1 MTNTWQWLRK
11 TVIIGFWLCLWQAA
25 AFFIDNNIILVGPV
39 EVFRC
44 LAGLLFLP
52 DFWKSIAGS
61 FGKISAGFLTAFFSG
76 VLTGSLAWRFSFVRE
91 LLNPVISAV
100 KSIPVA
106 SFVILSLIWI
116 GSENLSVF
124 IAFLVVFPMIY
135 TGTIAGLSSTDKQL
149 LEMAQV
155 FSMPARKKLWYIYR
169 PALIPYLSSSCN
181 TALGMSWKS
190 GIAAEVIGVPASS
203 IGENLYMA
211 KIYLSTEELFAWT
224 LVIIV
229 ISALFEKLFLMLL
242 NLAAPAGPQ
251 KRKEAKS

>member
-1 MTNTWQWLRK
+1 MNPSSRPPYDIHDADYEQILDDLPAAPINRK
-11 TVIIGFWLCLWQAA
+11 SGLLS
-25 AFFIDNNIILVGPV
+25 GP
-39 EVFRC
+39 
-44 LAGLLFLP
+44 AGLFPLIESL
-52 DFWKSIAGS
+52 SYA
-61 FGKISAGFLTAFFSG
+61 AGFLTAFFSG

-242 NLAAPAGPQ
+242 NLAAPAGLQ